1 MHIVVN
7 TRLLIKDKLDG
18 IGWFTF
24 QTMKRLVQ
32 TNPKCTFTFLFDR
45 PYAPEFI
52 FGSNVTAAVLSPPA
66 RHPLLYILYFEF
78 AVKRFLK
85 KTKPDLF
92 VSTDGFL
99 VLDKTIKQLS
109 VMHDINFLHHPMD
122 LKYAYRKY
130 YNFFFPKFSK
140 VATRIATVSM
150 YSKSD
155 IIKNYQIDASK
166 IDVVYNGINDGYSVL
181 DVNQIAS
188 FQKKYTN
195 GNPYFVFVGSQSP
208 RKNLAR
214 LIKAFSQFRK
224 NQATSFH
231 LVLAGSSF
239 WGDAS
244 LKSVW
249 EQSEYKEDIHFT
261 GRLNQDELTKVV
273 GASFAM
279 CFIPYYEG
287 FGIPMIE
294 AMAAGIPVIAAST
307 SCLPEIAGEAALYVN
322 PFEENEIAEAMLK
335 LVANPNLKASLI
347 EKGLVQAEKYSWN
360 KTAALLWESMQKAM
374 ASS

>member
-32 TNPKCTFTFLFDR
+32 TNSTCKFTFLFDR

-52 FGSNVTAAVLSPPA
+52 FGSNVTAIVLSPPA
-66 RHPLLYILYFEF
+66 RHPFLYILYFEF

-85 KTKPDLF
+85 KAKPDLF

-99 VLDKTIKQLS
+99 VLDNSIKQLP
-109 VMHDINFLHHPMD
+109 VLHDINFLHHPMD

-130 YNFFFPKFSK
+130 YNFFFPKFAK
-140 VATRIATVSM
+140 VATRIATVSN

-155 IIKNYQIDASK
+155 IVKNYQINTSK
-166 IDVVYNGINDGYSVL
+166 IDVVYNGINDGYCVL
-181 DVNQIAS
+181 GLNQIAS
-188 FQKKYTN
+188 TQEKYTH

-214 LIKAFSQFRK
+214 LIKAYSQFRE

-244 LKSVW
+244 LKAVW
-249 EQSEYKEDIHFT
+249 EQSKYKADIHFT

-273 GASFAM
+273 GASFAL

-294 AMAAGIPVIAAST
+294 AMAAGVPVIAANT
-307 SCLPEIAGEAALYVN
+307 SCLPEIAGEAALFVN
-322 PFEENEIAEAMLK
+322 PFDEVAIAAAMQK
-335 LVANPNLKASLI
+335 LATDPKLQAALI
-347 EKGLVQAEKYSWN
+347 EKGLVQAEKYSWD
-360 KTAALLWESMQKAM
+360 KTAELLWESMQKAI
-374 ASS
+374 ANS

>member
-1 MHIVVN
+1 
-7 TRLLIKDKLDG
+7 
-18 IGWFTF
+18 
-24 QTMKRLVQ
+24 MKRLVQ
-32 TNPKCTFTFLFDR
+32 TNSTCKFTFLFDR

-52 FGSNVTAAVLSPPA
+52 FGSNVTAIVLSPPA
-66 RHPLLYILYFEF
+66 RHPFLYILYFEF

-85 KTKPDLF
+85 KAKPDLF

-99 VLDKTIKQLS
+99 VLDNSIKQLP
-109 VMHDINFLHHPMD
+109 VLHDINFLHHPMD

-130 YNFFFPKFSK
+130 YNFFFPKFAK
-140 VATRIATVSM
+140 VATRIATVSN

-155 IIKNYQIDASK
+155 IVKNYQINTSK
-166 IDVVYNGINDGYSVL
+166 IDVVYNGINDGYCVL
-181 DVNQIAS
+181 GLNQIAS
-188 FQKKYTN
+188 TQEKYTH

-214 LIKAFSQFRK
+214 LIKAYSQFRE

-244 LKSVW
+244 LKAVW
-249 EQSEYKEDIHFT
+249 EQSKYKADIHFT

-273 GASFAM
+273 GASFAL

-294 AMAAGIPVIAAST
+294 AMAAGVPVIAANT
-307 SCLPEIAGEAALYVN
+307 SCLPEIAGEAALFVN
-322 PFEENEIAEAMLK
+322 PFDEVAIAAAMQK
-335 LVANPNLKASLI
+335 LATDPKLQAALI
-347 EKGLVQAEKYSWN
+347 EKGLVQAEKYSWD
-360 KTAALLWESMQKAM
+360 KTAELLWESMQKAI
-374 ASS
+374 ANS